1 MNWIKSILKGA
12 VIGIANI
19 IPGVS
24 GGTMAVSMGIYDKLI
39 YTLTHLFKNIKKNI
53 LFLLPIGIGMVVGIV
68 GLSMLIEWML
78 GVVPIQTNLLFIGL
92 ILGGIP
98 AVWNRVKGVSVRP
111 QHVIGCLVFFALVV
125 MLAVLDGTEGS
136 AADLS
141 FGVVNALKIFGV
153 GIIAAGT
160 MVIPGVSGSMMLML
174 MGYYN
179 PIITT
184 INDFIRSLA
193 AMDMQGILAGCGVL
207 IPFGL
212 GVVVGIFGIAKI
224 IEILLN
230 KFPYV
235 VFWCIIGLI
244 LASPVAIILLN
255 DFSGFNVVSG
265 ITGIIALAVGVAIAM
280 VLGGDKDN
288 AGDNGDNGDN
298 RNAAAL
304 GTENV
309 SPEN

>member
-1 MNWIKSILKGA
+1 MNWIRDILKGA

-24 GGTMAVSMGIYDKLI
+24 GGTMAVAMGIYDKLI
-39 YTLTHLFKNIKKNI
+39 SSVTHIFKEFKKSI
-53 LFLLPIGIGMVVGIV
+53 LFLLPVGIGMLLGIV

-78 GVVPIQTNLLFIGL
+78 GRIPIQTNLLFIGL

-98 AVWNRVKGVSVRP
+98 AVWSRVKGASIRP
-111 QHVIGCLVFFALVV
+111 QHIIGCLVFFALVV
-125 MLAVLDGTEGS
+125 VLAVMDGTEGG

-141 FGVVNALKIFGV
+141 FGLVNCIKIFGV
-153 GIIAAGT
+153 GIIAAAT

-179 PIITT
+179 PVIET
-184 INDFIRSLA
+184 INAFVKALVAFDV
-193 AMDMQGILAGCGVL
+193 QGILSGCGVL

-212 GVVVGIFGIAKI
+212 GVVVGILGIAKL
-224 IEILLN
+224 IEILLS

-244 LASPVAIILLN
+244 LASPVAIVLLN

-265 ITGIIALAVGVAIAM
+265 VTGLIALAAGVMIAM
-280 VLGGDKDN
+280 ALGGDSKETGN
-288 AGDNGDNGDN
+288 TE
-298 RNAAAL
+298 RN
-304 GTENV
+304 E
-309 SPEN
+309 

>member
-1 MNWIKSILKGA
+1 MNWIRDILKGA

-24 GGTMAVSMGIYDKLI
+24 GGTMAVAMGIYDKLI
-39 YTLTHLFKNIKKNI
+39 SSVTHLFKEFKKSI
-53 LFLLPIGIGMVVGIV
+53 LFLLPVGIGMLLGIV

-78 GVVPIQTNLLFIGL
+78 GVIPIQTNLLFIGL

-98 AVWNRVKGVSVRP
+98 AVWSRVKGASIRP
-111 QHVIGCLVFFALVV
+111 QHIIGCLVFFALVV
-125 MLAVLDGTEGS
+125 VLAVLDGTEGG

-141 FGVVNALKIFGV
+141 FGLVNCIKIFGV
-153 GIIAAGT
+153 GIIVAAT

-179 PIITT
+179 PVIET
-184 INDFIRSLA
+184 INAFVKALVSFDV
-193 AMDMQGILAGCGVL
+193 QGILSGCGVL
-207 IPFGL
+207 VPFGL
-212 GVVVGIFGIAKI
+212 GVVVGILGIAKL
-224 IEILLN
+224 IEILLS

-244 LASPVAIILLN
+244 LASPVAIVLLN

-265 ITGIIALAVGVAIAM
+265 VTGLIALAAGVMIAM
-280 VLGGDKDN
+280 ALGGDPKEVGN
-288 AGDNGDNGDN
+288 TE
-298 RNAAAL
+298 RN
-304 GTENV
+304 E
-309 SPEN
+309 

>member
-1 MNWIKSILKGA
+1 MNWIRDILKGA

-39 YTLTHLFKNIKKNI
+39 GSVTHIFKEFKKSI
-53 LFLLPIGIGMVVGIV
+53 LFLLPVGIGMLLGIV

-78 GVVPIQTNLLFIGL
+78 GRIPIQTNLLFIGL

-98 AVWNRVKGVSVRP
+98 AVWSRVKGASIRLP
-111 QHVIGCLVFFALVV
+111 HILGCLFFFALVV
-125 MLAVLDGTEGS
+125 VLAVLDGTEGG

-141 FGVVNALKIFGV
+141 FGLVNCIKIFCV
-153 GIIAAGT
+153 GIIAAAT

-179 PIITT
+179 PVIET
-184 INDFIRSLA
+184 INAFVKSLVA
-193 AMDMQGILAGCGVL
+193 FDIPGILNGCCVL
-207 IPFGL
+207 VPFGI

-224 IEILLN
+224 IEILLS

-244 LASPVAIILLN
+244 LASPVAIVLLN
-255 DFSGFNVVSG
+255 DFSGFNVISAV
-265 ITGIIALAVGVAIAM
+265 TGLIALAVGVLIAM
-280 VLGGDKDN
+280 ALGGESGKEETD
-288 AGDNGDNGDN
+288 G
-298 RNAAAL
+298 
-304 GTENV
+304 
-309 SPEN
+309 